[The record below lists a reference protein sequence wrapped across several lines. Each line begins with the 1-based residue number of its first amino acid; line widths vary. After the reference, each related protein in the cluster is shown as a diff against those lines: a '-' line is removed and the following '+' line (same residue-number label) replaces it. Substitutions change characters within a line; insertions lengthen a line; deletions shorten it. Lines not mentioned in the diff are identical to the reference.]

1 MNQRRGDK
9 QITEQLTERLALDF
23 GIDQQIKHQLL
34 KKVENIKDETSLLL
48 TKPV

>member
-23 GIDQQIKHQLL
+23 GIYQQIKHQLL